1 MTSGN
6 PHRNRRNGDIIRTMI
21 LHLHLVRH
29 GQTYFNRYNRLQGW
43 SNSPLTESGVADAV
57 KAGER
62 LKGLTFA
69 AAYCSD
75 TTRAQQTAEKILDIN
90 EAAGNPRPAL
100 VTDMHFR
107 EQFYGYY
114 EGLDMAMAWYAAGA
128 PHGVKTY
135 NQIVEKFGLG
145 ASRDFLKEAD
155 PFHDAESDEEYWTRV
170 EGAFRLIADNPNLK
184 DGDDVLQ
191 MDAYDLVSAA
201 LAEEAGEVYDY
212 DRAHI
217 AAHGFPV
224 IEREDRDTSEFRN
237 YWLYMP
243 QFRVLDQN
251 DFVTTMAVF
260 LVLFIFIALICFA
273 AFIVI
278 AFTRC
283 MTIALTNA
291 RVYDDLRHLGAP
303 NRYLFRSVK
312 GQVSKVFLVPA
323 IVGTAVISAFYLMIM
338 YFNDNRF
345 TPGEMAGMAV
355 CAAVIAV
362 LSAVLYGVYR
372 ITRRSVCRALGIQG
386 K

>member
-170 EGAFRLIADNPNLK
+170 EGAFRLIGNR
-184 DGDDVLQ
+184 
-191 MDAYDLVSAA
+191 
-201 LAEEAGEVYDY
+201 
-212 DRAHI
+212 DR
-217 AAHGFPV
+217 
-224 IEREDRDTSEFRN
+224 
-237 YWLYMP
+237 
-243 QFRVLDQN
+243 
-251 DFVTTMAVF
+251 
-260 LVLFIFIALICFA
+260 
-273 AFIVI
+273 
-278 AFTRC
+278 
-283 MTIALTNA
+283 
-291 RVYDDLRHLGAP
+291 LRH
-303 NRYLFRSVK
+303 R
-312 GQVSKVFLVPA
+312 Q
-323 IVGTAVISAFYLMIM
+323 AV
-338 YFNDNRF
+338 
-345 TPGEMAGMAV
+345 
-355 CAAVIAV
+355 
-362 LSAVLYGVYR
+362 
-372 ITRRSVCRALGIQG
+372 RRSRDHRFVRQVANSKQYISNSTYGPRRHAANESVSRTAFRL
-386 K
+386 

>member
-135 NQIVEKFGLG
+135 NQIVEKFGKPIPSTTRNPMRNIG
-145 ASRDFLKEAD
+145 RASKVRSVLS
-155 PFHDAESDEEYWTRV
+155 PTTRISRT
-170 EGAFRLIADNPNLK
+170 ATMCCRFRMATHCLASVT
-184 DGDDVLQ
+184 G
-191 MDAYDLVSAA
+191 SAA
-201 LAEEAGEVYDY
+201 L
-212 DRAHI
+212 
-217 AAHGFPV
+217 
-224 IEREDRDTSEFRN
+224 TS
-237 YWLYMP
+237 
-243 QFRVLDQN
+243 
-251 DFVTTMAVF
+251 
-260 LVLFIFIALICFA
+260 I
-273 AFIVI
+273 
-278 AFTRC
+278 
-283 MTIALTNA
+283 
-291 RVYDDLRHLGAP
+291 
-303 NRYLFRSVK
+303 
-312 GQVSKVFLVPA
+312 
-323 IVGTAVISAFYLMIM
+323 
-338 YFNDNRF
+338 
-345 TPGEMAGMAV
+345 
-355 CAAVIAV
+355 
-362 LSAVLYGVYR
+362 
-372 ITRRSVCRALGIQG
+372 
-386 K
+386 

>member
-1 MTSGN
+1 
-6 PHRNRRNGDIIRTMI
+6 MI

-90 EAAGNPRPAL
+90 EAAGNRARTRDGHALPRAVL
-100 VTDMHFR
+100 QLLR
-107 EQFYGYY
+107 
-114 EGLDMAMAWYAAGA
+114 GLDMAGSAQYAAGA

-191 MDAYDLVSAA
+191 ISHGNTLLSLGHRFGGPDLDLNERPANGSVTVIDFDTDKPFGEAVTIVS
-201 LAEEAGEVYDY
+201 
-212 DRAHI
+212 
-217 AAHGFPV
+217 
-224 IEREDRDTSEFRN
+224 
-237 YWLYMP
+237 
-243 QFRVLDQN
+243 
-251 DFVTTMAVF
+251 
-260 LVLFIFIALICFA
+260 
-273 AFIVI
+273 
-278 AFTRC
+278 
-283 MTIALTNA
+283 
-291 RVYDDLRHLGAP
+291 
-303 NRYLFRSVK
+303 
-312 GQVSKVFLVPA
+312 
-323 IVGTAVISAFYLMIM
+323 
-338 YFNDNRF
+338 
-345 TPGEMAGMAV
+345 
-355 CAAVIAV
+355 
-362 LSAVLYGVYR
+362 YG
-372 ITRRSVCRALGIQG
+372 

>member
-1 MTSGN
+1 MTSGS
-6 PHRNRRNGDIIRTMI
+6 PQRNRRNGDIIRTMI

-57 KAGER
+57 KAGEQ

-191 MDAYDLVSAA
+191 ISHGNTLLSLGHRFGGPDLD
-201 LAEEAGEVYDY
+201 LN
-212 DRAHI
+212 
-217 AAHGFPV
+217 
-224 IEREDRDTSEFRN
+224 ERPANGSVT
-237 YWLYMP
+237 
-243 QFRVLDQN
+243 VLDF
-251 DFVTTMAVF
+251 DTDKPFGEAVT
-260 LVLFIFIALICFA
+260 
-273 AFIVI
+273 IV
-278 AFTRC
+278 
-283 MTIALTNA
+283 
-291 RVYDDLRHLGAP
+291 
-303 NRYLFRSVK
+303 S
-312 GQVSKVFLVPA
+312 
-323 IVGTAVISAFYLMIM
+323 
-338 YFNDNRF
+338 
-345 TPGEMAGMAV
+345 
-355 CAAVIAV
+355 
-362 LSAVLYGVYR
+362 YG
-372 ITRRSVCRALGIQG
+372 

>member
-145 ASRDFLKEAD
+145 ASRDFSRK
-155 PFHDAESDEEYWTRV
+155 PIPSTTRNPMRNIGRASKV
-170 EGAFRLIADNPNLK
+170 RSVLSPTTRISRTATMCCRFRMATHCLASVT
-184 DGDDVLQ
+184 G
-191 MDAYDLVSAA
+191 SAA
-201 LAEEAGEVYDY
+201 L
-212 DRAHI
+212 
-217 AAHGFPV
+217 
-224 IEREDRDTSEFRN
+224 TS
-237 YWLYMP
+237 
-243 QFRVLDQN
+243 
-251 DFVTTMAVF
+251 
-260 LVLFIFIALICFA
+260 I
-273 AFIVI
+273 
-278 AFTRC
+278 
-283 MTIALTNA
+283 
-291 RVYDDLRHLGAP
+291 
-303 NRYLFRSVK
+303 
-312 GQVSKVFLVPA
+312 
-323 IVGTAVISAFYLMIM
+323 
-338 YFNDNRF
+338 
-345 TPGEMAGMAV
+345 
-355 CAAVIAV
+355 
-362 LSAVLYGVYR
+362 
-372 ITRRSVCRALGIQG
+372 
-386 K
+386 